1 MAAKKKTKKTPAKS
15 KRTAGN
21 KKKPIKKTAK
31 KNLPAKKRGTPKK
44 KLAKKATQRN
54 VTAKAKV
61 AGKKAVAA
69 KPVERLQKPVR
80 QRRRTLDTVAF
91 PPEGPAP
98 RSGGQSGDLQGLSNL
113 EGADSESVDEL
124 LEEGNAFEADVVAG
138 VEHAGDTEEGEVRTH
153 EVPEDDVPAEYL
165 DEE

>member
-1 MAAKKKTKKTPAKS
+1 
-15 KRTAGN
+15 
-21 KKKPIKKTAK
+21 
-31 KNLPAKKRGTPKK
+31 
-44 KLAKKATQRN
+44 